1 MAGVF
6 TLLPVELS
14 LCWGVAG
21 AVWAGAPGFV
31 HPGSMLAVG
40 EQLELS
46 DVFIQH
52 ESFLSLPA
60 AVPFPPVPQ
69 RTAHFAAPQAF
80 LFDLCLSCG
89 HAGRSKH
96 VFPATRSFP
105 SRCPEG
111 APASAPAGASR
122 GAELPRCSVLE
133 PFHFTRREAKA
144 Q

>member
-31 HPGSMLAVG
+31 HLGSMLAVG

-60 AVPFPPVPQ
+60 YSPG
-69 RTAHFAAPQAF
+69 
-80 LFDLCLSCG
+80 CG
-89 HAGRSKH
+89 ALPSGSPEDSTLRSSSG
-96 VFPATRSFP
+96 VSF
-105 SRCPEG
+105 
-111 APASAPAGASR
+111 
-122 GAELPRCSVLE
+122 
-133 PFHFTRREAKA
+133 
-144 Q
+144 